1 MENKKCP
8 VYEAIDYNKE
18 IDRLYKKAFPISYK
32 KDEELE
38 YSIKKWEQYIK
49 ANQGK
54 IRLSWSIFDD
64 IADY

>member
-1 MENKKCP
+1 MNDKKCP

-32 KDEELE
+32 QDEELE
-38 YSIKKWEQYIK
+38 YSRKKWEQYIK

-54 IRLSWSIFDD
+54 ICLPGFIFD
-64 IADY
+64 IANY